1 MSGSKERNFLKPN
14 YLFFSDTN
22 SDKTFL
28 LFSSYNFASMK
39 DVLGQALWDY
49 YHNLQ
54 PGKLWIHNKYG
65 KKEEMPLETYFRNK
79 EHMPHL
85 ELAALKQC
93 KGKVLDIGAG
103 AGSHAL
109 LLQERLDV
117 TALEISAMA
126 VELMKL
132 RGVEKV
138 INENIFEFTEHKFD
152 TLLLLMNGIGLTG
165 TILNLRTFLQHAKNL
180 LNRNGQLIFDS
191 SDVAYL
197 FDGKPHVA
205 EPYYGEISYQYEYK
219 KQKTEWF
226 KWLYIDNTTLTKIA
240 NGEGWNIEELYVDEY
255 DQYLVKLTLQK

>member
-1 MSGSKERNFLKPN
+1 
-14 YLFFSDTN
+14 
-22 SDKTFL
+22 
-28 LFSSYNFASMK
+28 MK

-49 YHNLQ
+49 YHNLK

-65 KKEEMPLETYFRNK
+65 QKEEMPVETYFRDE
-79 EHMPHL
+79 EHMPEL
-85 ELAALKQC
+85 ELTALKQC

-109 LLQERLDV
+109 LLQQRLDV
-117 TALEISAMA
+117 TSLEISTAA

-132 RGVEKV
+132 RGVAKV
-138 INENIFEFTEHKFD
+138 INENIFEFSQEKFD

-165 TILNLRTFLQHAKNL
+165 TIPMLRQFLQHAKRL
-180 LNRNGQLIFDS
+180 VKKNGQLIFDS

-197 FDGKPHVA
+197 FDEKPRDG

-226 KWLYIDNTTLTKIA
+226 KWLYIDEETLATIA
-240 NGEGWNIEELYVDEY
+240 NEEGWNIEKLFVDEY
-255 DQYLVKLTLQK
+255 DQYLVKLTVKNENL